1 VDAADTGRI
10 AGEDIM
16 HLVNKQN
23 ENNDRKN
30 EVYIMMNVFK
40 KFAEAYNENKVAVI
54 CGMAMM
60 NGNTNVY
67 PLYEAM
73 TEESK

>member
-1 VDAADTGRI
+1 
-10 AGEDIM
+10 M

-30 EVYIMMNVFK
+30 EVYIMMN
-40 KFAEAYNENKVAVI
+40 
-54 CGMAMM
+54 GS
-60 NGNTNVY
+60 TNVY

-73 TEESK
+73 TDESK

>member
-1 VDAADTGRI
+1 
-10 AGEDIM
+10 M
-16 HLVNKQN
+16 HLVNNKTTA
-23 ENNDRKN
+23 KK
-30 EVYIMMNVFK
+30 EVIIMMNVFK

-67 PLYEAM
+67 PLYEAL
-73 TEESK
+73 TDESK

>member
-1 VDAADTGRI
+1 MSLTLSFRA
-10 AGEDIM
+10 IM
-16 HLVNKQN
+16 HLVNNKTTA
-23 ENNDRKN
+23 KK
-30 EVYIMMNVFK
+30 EVIIMMNVFK

-73 TEESK
+73 TDESK

>member
-1 VDAADTGRI
+1 MKFGQYRLDTYQGYALSFLSLR
-10 AGEDIM
+10 AIM

-23 ENNDRKN
+23 ENDDRKN
-30 EVYIMMNVFK
+30 EVYI
-40 KFAEAYNENKVAVI
+40 
-54 CGMAMM
+54 MM

>member
-1 VDAADTGRI
+1 
-10 AGEDIM
+10 M
-16 HLVNKQN
+16 HLVNNKTTA
-23 ENNDRKN
+23 KK
-30 EVYIMMNVFK
+30 EVIIMMNVFK

-73 TEESK
+73 TDESK

>member
-1 VDAADTGRI
+1 MSLTFSYCQGYNASCK
-10 AGEDIM
+10 
-16 HLVNKQN
+16 HQN
-23 ENNDRKN
+23 DSKE
-30 EVYIMMNVFK
+30 EVIIMMNVFK

-73 TEESK
+73 TDESK

>member
-1 VDAADTGRI
+1 
-10 AGEDIM
+10 M
-16 HLVNKQN
+16 HLVNNKTTA
-23 ENNDRKN
+23 KK
-30 EVYIMMNVFK
+30 EVIIMMNVFK

-73 TEESK
+73 TDENK